1 MQIMPS
7 TLEVWLVAHSVESF
21 EYLFFYFFLNSCLSL
36 SPFHIF
42 CVKDTMA
49 TMTPD
54 IEDTMTSPTGL
65 MMIAEGET
73 ATAINL
79 CILPGMQRI
88 LFGHHGVVIIL
99 MYIYSE

>member
-1 MQIMPS
+1 
-7 TLEVWLVAHSVESF
+7 
-21 EYLFFYFFLNSCLSL
+21 
-36 SPFHIF
+36 
-42 CVKDTMA
+42 
-49 TMTPD
+49 MTPD

>member
-7 TLEVWLVAHSVESF
+7 TLEVWLIVLKALNI
-21 EYLFFYFFLNSCLSL
+21 YLFIFFLNLYLSL

-42 CVKDTMA
+42 CVKDTMD

-88 LFGHHGVVIIL
+88 LFAHHGVVIIL